1 METIQSII
9 NRLKSYDTTFK
20 LDDIF
25 SNIPIMNMVFK
36 HKEIFKLFV
45 NYLIITHKDDIISD
59 ILQYYREFLPDEK
72 QIDDYL
78 FYEGKYT
85 LINPK
90 HLNDQQL
97 NEVLLLN
104 TKKTNDEYFN
114 KVFDII
120 KDLDITSY
128 DMPFSKHYLNARSQ
142 GFKFNFLKKY
152 YEIPEIDTSNFICV
166 PFPIE
171 YKEDFSNAFILPY
184 NFNNEAFK
192 KAFYYLCSIDM
203 KEINADTLLRVFLNF
218 ESIFV
223 SKVVTLNSADS
234 NLITYLYF
242 KSGDEY
248 IPNLRYTIDAPKIEE
263 LKHIEP
269 MRPGGFISEV
279 ISDDKGIYFS
289 THDYDLPI
297 LKSRINGY
305 INNKDYDRLLYYI
318 FQSQLLTRSTCLFG
332 YFVYYKLTN
341 KIPDEKKYYD
351 IIALTQDF
359 ETFQQSLKFK
369 EYKLT
374 PINVSLKNLIDFI
387 MNNPFFHIINDKDR

>member
-9 NRLKSYDTTFK
+9 NRLKSYDTTFN

-25 SNIPIMNMVFK
+25 SNIEVMNMMFK
-36 HKEIFKLFV
+36 HKELFKLFV
-45 NYLIITHKDDIISD
+45 NYLIIMHKDDIIMD
-59 ILQYYREFLPDEK
+59 ILQYYREFQPDEN

-78 FYEGKYT
+78 FYEGKYA
-85 LINPK
+85 LLNLK

-97 NEVLLLN
+97 NEVLLIN

-114 KVFDII
+114 KVFNMI

-128 DMPFSKHYLNARSQ
+128 DTPFSKHYLNARVQ

-152 YEIPEIDTSNFICV
+152 FELPEIDNKNTINSPEYID
-166 PFPIE
+166 

-184 NFNNEAFK
+184 NYNNEAFK
-192 KAFYYLCSIDM
+192 KAFYYLCSIDL
-203 KEINADTLLRVFLNF
+203 KEINADSLLRVFLNF

-223 SKVVTLNSADS
+223 SKVVAINSADS
-234 NLITYLYF
+234 NLITYIYF

-248 IPNLRYTIDAPKIEE
+248 IPNLRYTIDAPKIDE
-263 LKHIEP
+263 LKYIQS
-269 MRPGGFISEV
+269 MKPGGFISEV

-289 THDYDLPI
+289 THHYDINIIKSKINEYIDNQDYD
-297 LKSRINGY
+297 K
-305 INNKDYDRLLYYI
+305 LLYYI
-318 FQSQLLTRSTCLFG
+318 FQSQLLSRSTCLFG

-351 IIALTQDF
+351 IIALTQDYD
-359 ETFQQSLKFK
+359 TFVHSLKFK
-369 EYKLT
+369 EYKLSS
-374 PINVSLKNLIDFI
+374 INVSLNNLLDFI
-387 MNNPFFHIINDKDR
+387 MK